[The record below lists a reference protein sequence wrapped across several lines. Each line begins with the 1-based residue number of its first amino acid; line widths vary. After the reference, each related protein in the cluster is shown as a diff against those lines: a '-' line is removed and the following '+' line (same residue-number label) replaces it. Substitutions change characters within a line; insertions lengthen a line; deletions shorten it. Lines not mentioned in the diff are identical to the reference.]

1 MSALWRRAG
10 LPLCKG
16 VIFVSYVITRP
27 PTVEQ
32 LQARD
37 QRKRDEQQQLEH
49 DLIIAALLEKIS
61 ELEAERNDGN

>member
-1 MSALWRRAG
+1 M
-10 LPLCKG
+10 PLCKG

-32 LQARD
+32 IRARE

-61 ELEAERNDGN
+61 ELEEHQNDND

>member
-1 MSALWRRAG
+1 M
-10 LPLCKG
+10 
-16 VIFVSYVITRP
+16 SYVITRP

-32 LQARD
+32 IRARE